1 MHTDI
6 LRRAVRYYEGDIPAS
21 DRDDPFWG
29 DPRAYISINALL
41 FGGLRTERLRV
52 REGKRLNPAF
62 FADPERL
69 YALFRALLAAAD
81 IGRRTAPAEGYRV
94 ERAED
99 FAAYMETGET
109 CAFVSTCMS
118 GFLPAYGDKRGIV
131 LLQWE
136 IPAGTPCIV
145 FRELLTDYA
154 KSAEDELLLPPF
166 LRFSCSERALSP
178 QERQI
183 TDMEGNPPQHVFV
196 LNAEGMAP
204 GSGQSARSP
213 EPPACAAAVWEAL
226 NAGAEPDP
234 ADVAEYLSW
243 KAAFQQALHTAG
255 CALK

>member
-1 MHTDI
+1 MNKDV
-6 LRRAVRYYEGDIPAS
+6 LRRAVRYYEGDIPAC

-41 FGGLRTERLRV
+41 YGGLRTERLRI

-62 FADPERL
+62 FADTERL
-69 YALFRALLAAAD
+69 FSLFRALLAAAGT
-81 IGRRTAPAEGYRV
+81 GRRTEPTEGFRV

-99 FAAYMETGET
+99 FAAYAETGET

-136 IPAGTPCIV
+136 IPAQTPCII
-145 FRELLTDYA
+145 FRELLPDYA

-166 LRFSCSERALSP
+166 LRFSCTERALSP
-178 QERQI
+178 QERRI

-196 LNAEGMAP
+196 LTAAGMSP
-204 GSGQSARSP
+204 GSGESAGLP
-213 EPPACAAAVWEAL
+213 EPPACAAAVWAQL

-234 ADVAEYLSW
+234 ADAAAYISW
-243 KAAFQQALHTAG
+243 KAAFQQALRTAG
-255 CALK
+255 